1 MSDLS
6 NQQAGYSRVVS
17 ILKIV
22 LPLTALVL
30 LSLVFLLARTIDP
43 TQAIPMA
50 DIDVQERARDPR
62 LSGAR
67 FAGVTSDGA
76 ALSIVTQTARSD
88 PHATLRLEV
97 TGLDLLIEG
106 SHGESLAATAEAGV
120 LDRGT
125 GRFEMSGGLEF
136 QASPGYD
143 LTSDRLVG
151 LLDSTLV
158 QSPGAVAGRAPAG
171 EISAGNMVMRTNS
184 GDEPGYVLVFGG
196 GVRLLYQPE
205 N

>member
-1 MSDLS
+1 MVGLS
-6 NQQAGYSRVVS
+6 SQQAGYSRLVGV
-17 ILKIV
+17 LKIA
-22 LPLTALVL
+22 LPLTALIL

-67 FAGVTSDGA
+67 FAGVTDDGA
-76 ALSIVTQTARSD
+76 ALTIITETARSD
-88 PHATLRLEV
+88 PNATLLLEV
-97 TGLDLLIEG
+97 TGLRLRIEG
-106 SHGESLAATAEAGV
+106 REGEVLSARAEGGI

-125 GRFEMSGGLEF
+125 GRFEMSGGLEV
-136 QASPGYD
+136 QASPGYV
-143 LTSDRLVG
+143 LTTDALSG

-158 QSPGAVAGRAPAG
+158 QAPGAISGRAPAG
-171 EISAGNMVMRTNS
+171 EINAGNLVMRTDS
-184 GDEPGYVLVFGG
+184 APGSGYVLVFGG